1 VKSVYTLGTGLGFVP
16 GGNAALTN
24 ASLVELG
31 KQLLSAAREGDK
43 VIWVVL
49 VFYNHFFGKTVKLVR
64 HFSSVVLQN
73 LLKINTGQ

>member
-1 VKSVYTLGTGLGFVP
+1 MGFVP

-43 VIWVVL
+43 VIWV
-49 VFYNHFFGKTVKLVR
+49 
-64 HFSSVVLQN
+64 
-73 LLKINTGQ
+73 